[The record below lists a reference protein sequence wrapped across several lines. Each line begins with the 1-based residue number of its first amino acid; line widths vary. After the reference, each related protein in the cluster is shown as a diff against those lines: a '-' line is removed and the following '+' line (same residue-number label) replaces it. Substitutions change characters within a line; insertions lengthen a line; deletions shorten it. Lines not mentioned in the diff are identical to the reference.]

1 MKICREE
8 DGEVEEVP
16 TNSDGLLPYA
26 TVRVSVII
34 LTFKMKIEN
43 RRARR
48 GLINFCSI
56 FLSNKISNF
65 FTRLQFFGF
74 P

>member
-26 TVRVSVII
+26 TVRVSEII

-65 FTRLQFFGF
+65 FTRLQFFCF